1 MAADMHVEGRRI
13 GAQQM
18 IMDGR
23 DIETVLDHLRHDGLD
38 LGFQQHE
45 IAHRHH
51 FAAHGLERH
60 PAAERERGFDGDAI
74 ERHGEV
80 GARKTIAMNVT
91 GNDRGLSAE
100 CIVDLL
106 PIDVLRASGGR
117 RRQQRNSNQRN

>member
-1 MAADMHVEGRRI
+1 MHVEGRRTA
-13 GAQQM
+13 AQQV
-18 IMDGR
+18 IVDRG
-23 DIETVLDHLRHDGLD
+23 DVEAVLDQLRHHGLD

-80 GARKTIAMNVT
+80 GARKTIAMNVA

-100 CIVDLL
+100 RIVDLL
-106 PIDVLRASGGR
+106 PIDVLGEARPSPMPA
-117 RRQQRNSNQRN
+117 